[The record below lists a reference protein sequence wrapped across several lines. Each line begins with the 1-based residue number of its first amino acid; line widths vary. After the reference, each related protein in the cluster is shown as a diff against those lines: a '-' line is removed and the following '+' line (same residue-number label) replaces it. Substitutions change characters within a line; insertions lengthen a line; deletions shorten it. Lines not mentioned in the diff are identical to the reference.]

1 MKTSKSAVFLFELMI
16 IILVFVLAAAVCTQ
30 IFASAFKMSVESR
43 ELTMSSINA
52 QTVAEQF
59 KAGVPGIKTLYFDA
73 EWEATSEPGAEYR
86 VELDEVDGTEVK
98 ICVASGEATV
108 TDSNMREAFVN
119 VYKAGEEA
127 AIYTLHVKEYIG

>member
-30 IFASAFKMSVESR
+30 IFASAFTMSTESR

-59 KAGVPGIKTLYFDA
+59 KAGDSDIETLYFDSD
-73 EWEATSEPGAEYR
+73 WVATGSTVAEYW
-86 VELDEVDGTEVK
+86 VELNEYTGT
-98 ICVASGEATV
+98 AP
-108 TDSNMREAFVN
+108 MREADVN
-119 VYKAGEEA
+119 VFKVGEDD
-127 AIYTLHVKEYIG
+127 AIFSLHVKEFAG